1 MGKWFTKIGE
11 YIDKAWEWLIKF
23 ITFGIW
29 QDSVYQRLSLRNAVA
44 YVTRV
49 IYILVNRFSADK
61 ISNKAA
67 ALTYSTLLSIVPIL
81 AILFGIAR
89 GFGFDNL
96 LKEQV
101 EKGLLGGA
109 TEATKYIFQF
119 VDSYLSQTTGGVFLG
134 VGLIALLW
142 TFISLVN
149 NMESIFND
157 IWYVNKD
164 RTVYRKVTDYFSM
177 LILMPILI
185 IVSGG
190 LSIFMSTLFN
200 KIEGYALIAPMVRFL
215 IRLIPYVLSWLMF
228 TALYIFMPN
237 TKVKFLYA
245 LIAGILAGTM
255 FQAFQYLYISGQV
268 WVSRYN
274 AIYGSFAALPLF
286 LLWMQVSWTICI
298 LGAQLTYIMQNF
310 KRYDNYKEVNNA
322 SYEYRNYL
330 AVVLMSMICKQYAY
344 GDDKPYS
351 ARQLSNKC
359 HIPIQLT
366 QMVLNE
372 LTEAELLIMNAPDK
386 SQEEIYLPASGC
398 VNITLAETI
407 DRLSTKGFSFKDF
420 KVDWQNQFKM
430 HYEQLERARKA
441 FRDSGNTPVKD
452 L

>member
-1 MGKWFTKIGE
+1 MGSWFNKIVE
-11 YIDKAWEWLIKF
+11 YIDKVWEWLIKF

-29 QDSVYQRLSLRNAVA
+29 QDSVYQQLSLKNAVA

-49 IYILVNRFSADK
+49 IYILINRFNADS

-96 LKEQV
+96 LRQQIEQ
-101 EKGLLGGA
+101 GLLGNNE
-109 TEATKYIFQF
+109 TTKQIFQF

-157 IWYVNKD
+157 IWYVKKS
-164 RTVYRKVTDYFSM
+164 RTAYRKVTDYFSM

-190 LSIFMSTLFN
+190 LSIFISTLVSN
-200 KIEGYALIAPMVRFL
+200 MEGYTLLAPMIKFL
-215 IRLIPYVLSWLMF
+215 ISLIPYVLSWLMF
-228 TALYIFMPN
+228 TALYVFMPN
-237 TKVKFLYA
+237 TSVKILYA
-245 LIAGILAGTM
+245 LIAGLIAGSL
-255 FQAFQYLYISGQV
+255 FQAFQFLYISGQV
-268 WVSRYN
+268 WVSKYN

-286 LLWMQVSWTICI
+286 LLWLQVSWTICI
-298 LGAQLTYIMQNF
+298 LGAQLTHIMQNF

-322 SYEYRNYL
+322 SLEFRNYL
-330 AVVLMSMICKQYAY
+330 AVVLMSVICKQYAE
-344 GDDKPYS
+344 GNERPYS

-366 QMVLNE
+366 QMILNE

-398 VNITLAETI
+398 VDITLAETI
-407 DRLSTKGFSFKDF
+407 DRLSTKGFGFKDC
-420 KVDWQNQFKM
+420 KVDWQVQFHQ
-430 HYEQLERARKA
+430 HYEQLGQARLA
-441 FRDSGNTPVKD
+441 FRQTGSTKVKD

>member
-1 MGKWFTKIGE
+1 MGSWFNKIVE
-11 YIDKAWEWLIKF
+11 HIDKVWEWLIKF

-29 QDSVYQRLSLRNAVA
+29 QDSVYQQLSLKNAVA

-49 IYILVNRFSADK
+49 VYILVNRFNADS

-96 LKEQV
+96 LRQQIEQ
-101 EKGLLGGA
+101 GLLGNN
-109 TEATKYIFQF
+109 EASKYIFQF

-157 IWYVNKD
+157 IWYVKKS
-164 RTVYRKVTDYFSM
+164 RTAYRKLTDYFSI

-185 IVSGG
+185 IISGG
-190 LSIFMSTLFN
+190 LSIFMSTLVS
-200 KIEGYALIAPMVRFL
+200 KIEGYALLAPMMKFG
-215 IRLIPYVLSWLMF
+215 ISLIPYVLSWLMF
-228 TALYIFMPN
+228 TALYVFMPN
-237 TKVKFLYA
+237 TSVKLLYA
-245 LIAGILAGTM
+245 LIAGLIAGSL
-255 FQAFQYLYISGQV
+255 FQAFQFLYISGQV

-286 LLWMQVSWTICI
+286 LLWLQVSWTICI
-298 LGAQLTYIMQNF
+298 LGAQLTHIMQNF

-330 AVVLMSMICKQYAY
+330 AVVLMSMICKQYAE
-344 GDDKPYS
+344 GNDKPYS

-372 LTEAELLIMNAPDK
+372 LMEAELLIMNAPDK

-398 VNITLAETI
+398 VDITLAETI
-407 DRLSTKGFSFKDF
+407 DRLSTKGFGFKDF
-420 KVDWQNQFKM
+420 KVDWQEQFHQ
-430 HYEQLERARKA
+430 HYEQLEQARLA
-441 FRDSGNTPVKD
+441 FRQTGSTKVKD

>member
-1 MGKWFTKIGE
+1 MGSWFNKIVE
-11 YIDKAWEWLIKF
+11 YIDKVWEWLIKF

-29 QDSVYQRLSLRNAVA
+29 QDSVYQKLSLKNAVA

-49 IYILVNRFSADK
+49 IYILVNRFNADS

-96 LKEQV
+96 LQQQIEQ
-101 EKGLLGGA
+101 GLLGA
-109 TEATKYIFQF
+109 NEATKYIFQF

-157 IWYVNKD
+157 IWYVKKS
-164 RTVYRKVTDYFSM
+164 RTAYRKLTDYFSI

-185 IVSGG
+185 IISGG
-190 LSIFMSTLFN
+190 LSIFMSTLVS
-200 KIEGYALIAPMVRFL
+200 KIEGYALLAPMIKFS
-215 IRLIPYVLSWLMF
+215 ISLIPYVLSWLMF
-228 TALYIFMPN
+228 TALYVFMPN
-237 TKVKFLYA
+237 TSVKLLYA
-245 LIAGILAGTM
+245 LIAGLIAGSL
-255 FQAFQYLYISGQV
+255 FQAFQFLYISGQV

-286 LLWMQVSWTICI
+286 LLWLQVSWTICI
-298 LGAQLTYIMQNF
+298 LGAQLTHIMQNF

-330 AVVLMSMICKQYAY
+330 AVVLMSMICKQYAS
-344 GDDKPYS
+344 GSDKPYS

-372 LTEAELLIMNAPDK
+372 LMEADLLIMNAPDK

-398 VNITLAETI
+398 VDITLAETI
-407 DRLSTKGFSFKDF
+407 DRLSTKGFGFKDF
-420 KVDWQNQFKM
+420 KVDWQEQFHQ
-430 HYEQLERARKA
+430 HYEQLEQARLA
-441 FRDSGNTPVKD
+441 FRQTGNTKVKD

>member
-1 MGKWFTKIGE
+1 MGSWFNKIVE
-11 YIDKAWEWLIKF
+11 YIDKVWEWLIKF

-29 QDSVYQRLSLRNAVA
+29 QDSVYQQLSLKNAVA

-49 IYILVNRFSADK
+49 VYILINRYTTDK

-96 LKEQV
+96 LRQQIEQ
-101 EKGLLGGA
+101 GLLGNNE
-109 TEATKYIFQF
+109 TTKQIFQF

-157 IWYVNKD
+157 IWYVKKS
-164 RTVYRKVTDYFSM
+164 RTAYRKLTDYFSM

-190 LSIFMSTLFN
+190 LSIFMSTLVS
-200 KIEGYALIAPMVRFL
+200 KIEGYTLLAPMIKFL
-215 IRLIPYVLSWLMF
+215 ISLIPYVLSWLMF
-228 TALYIFMPN
+228 TALYVFMPN
-237 TKVKFLYA
+237 TSVKILYA
-245 LIAGILAGTM
+245 LIAGLIAGSL

-268 WVSRYN
+268 WVSKYN

-286 LLWMQVSWTICI
+286 LLWLQVSWTICI
-298 LGAQLTYIMQNF
+298 LGAQLTHIMQNF

-322 SYEYRNYL
+322 SYEFRNYL
-330 AVVLMSMICKQYAY
+330 AVVLMSVICKQYAD
-344 GDDKPYS
+344 GNDKPYS
-351 ARQLSNKC
+351 ARQLSNIC

-372 LTEAELLIMNAPDK
+372 LMEADLLIMNAPDK

-398 VNITLAETI
+398 VDITLAETI
-407 DRLSTKGFSFKDF
+407 DRLSTKGFGFKDF
-420 KVDWQNQFKM
+420 KVDWQKQFHQ
-430 HYEQLERARKA
+430 HYDQLEQARLA
-441 FRDSGNTPVKD
+441 FRQTGCTKVKD

>member
-1 MGKWFTKIGE
+1 MGSWFNKIVE
-11 YIDKAWEWLIKF
+11 YIDKVWEWLIKF

-29 QDSVYQRLSLRNAVA
+29 QDSVYQKLSLKNAVA

-49 IYILVNRFSADK
+49 VYILVNRFNADS

-96 LKEQV
+96 LRQQIEQ
-101 EKGLLGGA
+101 GLLGNN
-109 TEATKYIFQF
+109 EASKYIFQF

-149 NMESIFND
+149 NMESIFNV
-157 IWYVNKD
+157 IWYVKKS
-164 RTVYRKVTDYFSM
+164 RTAYRKLTDYFSI

-185 IVSGG
+185 IISGG
-190 LSIFMSTLFN
+190 LSIFMSTLVS
-200 KIEGYALIAPMVRFL
+200 KIEGYALLAPMMKFG
-215 IRLIPYVLSWLMF
+215 ISLIPYVLSWLMF
-228 TALYIFMPN
+228 TALYVFMPN
-237 TKVKFLYA
+237 TSVKLLYA
-245 LIAGILAGTM
+245 LIAGLIAGSL
-255 FQAFQYLYISGQV
+255 FQAFQFLYISGQV
-268 WVSRYN
+268 WVSKYN

-286 LLWMQVSWTICI
+286 LLWLQVSWTICI
-298 LGAQLTYIMQNF
+298 LGAQLTHIMQNF

-330 AVVLMSMICKQYAY
+330 AVVLMSVICKQYAE
-344 GDDKPYS
+344 GNESPYS

-372 LTEAELLIMNAPDK
+372 LMEAELLIMNAPDK

-398 VNITLAETI
+398 VDITLAETI
-407 DRLSTKGFSFKDF
+407 DRLSTKGFGFKDF
-420 KVDWQNQFKM
+420 KVDWKEQFHQ
-430 HYEQLERARKA
+430 HYEQLEQARLA
-441 FRDSGNTPVKD
+441 FRQTGSTKVKD

>member
-1 MGKWFTKIGE
+1 MGSWFNKIVE
-11 YIDKAWEWLIKF
+11 YIDKVWEWLIKF

-29 QDSVYQRLSLRNAVA
+29 QDSVYQKLSLKNAVA

-49 IYILVNRFSADK
+49 VYILVNRFNADS

-96 LKEQV
+96 LRQQIEQ
-101 EKGLLGGA
+101 GLLGNN
-109 TEATKYIFQF
+109 EASKYIFQF

-157 IWYVNKD
+157 IWYVKKS
-164 RTVYRKVTDYFSM
+164 RTAYRKLTDYFSI

-185 IVSGG
+185 IISGG
-190 LSIFMSTLFN
+190 LSIFMSTLVS
-200 KIEGYALIAPMVRFL
+200 KIEGYALLAPMMKFG
-215 IRLIPYVLSWLMF
+215 ISLIPYVLSWLMF
-228 TALYIFMPN
+228 TALYVFMPN
-237 TKVKFLYA
+237 TSVKLLYA
-245 LIAGILAGTM
+245 LIAGLIAGSL
-255 FQAFQYLYISGQV
+255 FQAFQFLYISGQV

-286 LLWMQVSWTICI
+286 LLWLQVSWTICI
-298 LGAQLTYIMQNF
+298 LGAQLTHIMQNF

-330 AVVLMSMICKQYAY
+330 AVVLMSMICKQYAE
-344 GDDKPYS
+344 GNDKPYS
-351 ARQLSNKC
+351 ARELSNKC

-372 LTEAELLIMNAPDK
+372 LMEADLLIMNAPDK

-398 VNITLAETI
+398 VDITLAETI
-407 DRLSTKGFSFKDF
+407 DRLSTKGFGFKDF
-420 KVDWQNQFKM
+420 KVDWQEQFHQ
-430 HYEQLERARKA
+430 HYEQLEQARLA
-441 FRDSGNTPVKD
+441 FRQTGSTKVKD

>member
-1 MGKWFTKIGE
+1 MGSWFNKIVE
-11 YIDKAWEWLIKF
+11 FIDKVWEWLIKF

-29 QDSVYQRLSLRNAVA
+29 QDSVYQKLSLKNAVA

-49 IYILVNRFSADK
+49 IYILVNRFNADS

-96 LKEQV
+96 LRQQIEQ
-101 EKGLLGGA
+101 GLLGNN
-109 TEATKYIFQF
+109 EASKYIFQF

-157 IWYVNKD
+157 IWYVKKS
-164 RTVYRKVTDYFSM
+164 RTAYRKLTDYFSI

-185 IVSGG
+185 IISGG
-190 LSIFMSTLFN
+190 LSIFMSTLVS
-200 KIEGYALIAPMVRFL
+200 KIEGYALLAPMMKFG
-215 IRLIPYVLSWLMF
+215 ISLIPYVLSWLMF
-228 TALYIFMPN
+228 TALYVFMPN
-237 TKVKFLYA
+237 TSVKLLYA
-245 LIAGILAGTM
+245 LIAGLIAGSL
-255 FQAFQYLYISGQV
+255 FQAFQFLYISGQV

-286 LLWMQVSWTICI
+286 LLWLQVSWTICI
-298 LGAQLTYIMQNF
+298 LGAQLTHIMQNF

-330 AVVLMSMICKQYAY
+330 AVVLMSMICKQYAE
-344 GDDKPYS
+344 GNDKPYS

-372 LTEAELLIMNAPDK
+372 LMEADLLIMNAPDK

-398 VNITLAETI
+398 VDITLAETI
-407 DRLSTKGFSFKDF
+407 DRLSTKGFGFKDF
-420 KVDWQNQFKM
+420 KVDWQEQFHQ
-430 HYEQLERARKA
+430 HYEQLEQARLA
-441 FRDSGNTPVKD
+441 FRQTGSTKVKD